1 MLATLEAGREAI
13 LARFSERRDE
23 RREVSEPPHEESEG
37 MSIGR
42 SFFLENRG
50 DRAMHC
56 SKATVMTKA
65 AMPEE
70 GRSQLELTDKHHN

>member
-1 MLATLEAGREAI
+1 
-13 LARFSERRDE
+13 
-23 RREVSEPPHEESEG
+23 